1 MDDSLTK
8 RELQLFG
15 LLDSSLQGVDVDV
28 EDGATGKLHFRVNDA
43 TVSVDRSEVAA
54 DGTPLDELY
63 RDIELQLRRATRMQ

>member
-28 EDGATGKLHFRVNDA
+28 EDGAAGKLHFRVNDA